1 MQIMP
6 RGFDGGLSPAFGKG
20 QTVEGVGPNSIDRPG
35 AYSKGRAVPA
45 SEESQSPSLIV
56 A

>member
-35 AYSKGRAVPA
+35 AHILRGELFPHPKKAGHP
-45 SEESQSPSLIV
+45 L
-56 A
+56 